1 MIGIEEYIY
10 YIVRSFKV
18 LEVCNK
24 KSLDMQIGWMFYT
37 SKWFNFPLFIRILDP
52 TLTSE
57 GNKIKNNQTIYIRR
71 VQVET
76 KTS

>member
-24 KSLDMQIGWMFYT
+24 KNLV
-37 SKWFNFPLFIRILDP
+37 L
-52 TLTSE
+52 
-57 GNKIKNNQTIYIRR
+57 
-71 VQVET
+71 V
-76 KTS
+76 